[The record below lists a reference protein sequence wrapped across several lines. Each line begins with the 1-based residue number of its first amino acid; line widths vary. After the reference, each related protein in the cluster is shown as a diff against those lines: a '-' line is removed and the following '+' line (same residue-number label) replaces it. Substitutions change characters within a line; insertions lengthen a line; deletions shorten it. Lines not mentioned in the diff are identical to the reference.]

1 MSAHRDFVIELA
13 KSSWSAYVKYNLGDD
28 ALEPV
33 GDTFDRKFSG
43 SKNLGHKGGQT
54 IFASLST
61 FLVMNLKEEF
71 AQAKQWIVGSF
82 SFEEMNTYSNLFS
95 HVTHF
100 LGGLLSAYA
109 LTEDDVFLKKAE
121 EFAIRMESAYN
132 TSTGIPKSLFN
143 LKTCHAINP
152 YPSLTTVGGQYLEH
166 AYLSDLTGKP
176 VYRQKVAKIRD
187 HLEMATKPNGLY
199 YDKLDINGQWHTKT
213 SSLFGEA
220 GGHFYRNLLQSYI
233 QSGQFGQNKEAFEMY
248 RDAIEAIDRAQIIK
262 EEGNGIFWVRE
273 YDAEEKKFGNVME
286 YSVCFIGMICF
297 LQHFA
302 FIIFVLLF

>member
-1 MSAHRDFVIELA
+1 M
-13 KSSWSAYVKYNLGDD
+13 GDD

-33 GDTFDRKFSG
+33 GDTFDRKFTG
-43 SKNLGHKGGQT
+43 TRNLVHKGGRT

-61 FLVMNLKEEF
+61 FLVMDLKEEF
-71 AQAKQWIVGSF
+71 AQAKQWIVDKF
-82 SFEEMNTYSNLFS
+82 SFKEMNTYTSLFS

-109 LTEDDVFLKKAE
+109 LTEDELFLRKAE
-121 EFAIRMESAYN
+121 EFAIQIESAYN

-143 LKTCHAINP
+143 LKIRHAINP
-152 YPSLTTVGGQYLEH
+152 HPSLTTVGGQYLEH
-166 AYLSDLTGKP
+166 AYLSDLTGKAL
-176 VYRQKVAKIRD
+176 YRQQVTKIRN

-199 YDKLDINGQWHTKT
+199 YEKLDINGQWYTRT

-233 QSGQFGQNKEAFEMY
+233 QSGQSALNRVAFEMY
-248 RDAIEAIDRAQIIK
+248 RDAVEAIDRAQMLK

-286 YSVCFIGMICF
+286 YSACFMGMGQYF
-297 LQHFA
+297 TKFVNGYVSVALQELCLHEESM
-302 FIIFVLLF
+302 